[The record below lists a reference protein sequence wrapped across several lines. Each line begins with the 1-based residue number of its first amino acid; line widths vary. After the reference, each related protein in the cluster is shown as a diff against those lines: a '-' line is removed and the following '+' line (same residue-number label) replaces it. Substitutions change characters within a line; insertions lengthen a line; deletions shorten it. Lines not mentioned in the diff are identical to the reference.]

1 MSEKKVKHKRKTGA
15 IIFTFLIAMLST
27 IKFAYCTM
35 GRFLQAFCKELKG
48 AAIL

>member
-1 MSEKKVKHKRKTGA
+1 MSEKKSNISVHTGA